1 MRIMGRRTDGAL
13 YLSVGG
19 GFAVILKGTRVTPT
33 VDAMVIETLGPWLPV
48 DNTFEARRSA
58 QMALDRAQMASL
70 DGFALREEPK
80 GEQYRLLLDSTTA
93 AKHLA
98 AGGEHPF
105 TYCKEV
111 IIPAMAKDGK
121 EPDDPDA
128 FCAWWKNEGP
138 GSE

>member
-1 MRIMGRRTDGAL
+1 MRITGRRADGAL
-13 YLSVGG
+13 YLSVGD

-33 VDAMVIETLGPWLPV
+33 VDAMVIEALGPWLPV
-48 DNTFEARRSA
+48 ENTFEARREA
-58 QMALDRAQMASL
+58 QKALDLAQMASL
-70 DGFALREEPK
+70 DGFALREELPH
-80 GEQYRLLLDSTTA
+80 EYRVLLDSTTE

-105 TYCKEV
+105 TYCKENV
-111 IIPAMAKDGK
+111 IPAMAKDGK